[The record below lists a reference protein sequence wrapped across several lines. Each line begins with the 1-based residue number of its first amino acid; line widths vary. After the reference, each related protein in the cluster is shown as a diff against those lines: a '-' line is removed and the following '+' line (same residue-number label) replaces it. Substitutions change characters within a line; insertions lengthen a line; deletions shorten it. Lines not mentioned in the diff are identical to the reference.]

1 MLVNET
7 NICHSKLLRLRG
19 FVGFRCATGGG
30 RNSHVS
36 PFNRGLMMT
45 FTESVTS
52 VFQKYASFSG
62 RATRSEYW
70 WFALFSLLVQ
80 VAIGLFADRSTGLGL
95 AGGLIALGMFI
106 PSLAVSSR
114 RLHDIDKSGWWML
127 IVLVPILGGILLLIW
142 TCTKGSLGENRF
154 GPAPEK

>member
-1 MLVNET
+1 
-7 NICHSKLLRLRG
+7 
-19 FVGFRCATGGG
+19 
-30 RNSHVS
+30 
-36 PFNRGLMMT
+36 MMT